1 MKNILKML
9 SAVLLSA
16 MFVGCSSLGLGFYP
30 DEKTVAEYQNAVG
43 TPENSVVFY
52 GQICFAKS
60 MSFSQMDPDFPPDYQ
75 EITGEIFISKPV
87 APGSTYVLE
96 DLNCEESTSTYRYI
110 WNYSYSLQTSINP
123 LIINVPKEPG
133 LYYIGVFDGRK
144 LEEGKKAKTM
154 RNSEKY
160 ESYKLANVL
169 KLYKGTVWEETI
181 NKKIEELKNEK

>member
-52 GQICFAKS
+52 GQIYFANS
-60 MSFSQMDPDFPPDYQ
+60 MSFSQMNPDFPPDYQ
-75 EITGEIFISKPV
+75 KIDGQYFISKPV

-110 WNYSYSLQTSINP
+110 WDYAYSLQTSINP
-123 LIINVPKEPG
+123 VIINVPKEPG
-133 LYYIGVFDGRK
+133 LYYIGMFDGRK
-144 LEEGKKAKTM
+144 LKEGKKVNAMK
-154 RNSEKY
+154 NSEKY
-160 ESYKLANVL
+160 EVYYLKDVL